1 MRVYRHVTPIL
12 PERYMGQSRRRTGRT
27 TTTTPVAAPF
37 RQTFNP
43 FPPMDVIS
51 LEQVERI
58 EEASFRILERTG
70 IEFLL
75 KEALDLWHDAGA
87 EVDYENQRV
96 RIDRKLI
103 QQLIKTAP
111 PQFTMHARNPEHNTI
126 MGGGYTI
133 FSMVSGP
140 GYSYDIVRGRRSGT
154 FADYLDFL
162 KLAQSFNV
170 IHNTGGFICENN
182 DTHEAI
188 RHLQVYQAQHVYAD
202 KCINPSS
209 RGYDNAHDA
218 VEMAAIVHGG
228 RDYLLTHPVTLSVV
242 NANSPLRYD
251 TPMLEGLLTYARAGQ
266 CVIVTP
272 FTLAGA
278 MAPITVAGALAQ
290 QNAEALAGIALT
302 QLVNPGAPVVYGGF
316 TSNVDM
322 QSGSPAFG
330 TPEGALATL
339 AGGQMARRYHLPYRS
354 SNVGNSKTAD
364 AQAGYESMMSLWP
377 VMLAHTNYVL
387 HAAGWLDGGLSAGY
401 EKVII
406 DVEQLQM
413 LDVFLR
419 GLTVDDS
426 TLALEAIDDVGPG
439 GHFFGTP
446 HTMER
451 YRTEFYRPLIS
462 DWQNY
467 DNWLDN
473 GAKTAAE
480 RANEKY
486 KEVLVNYVQPPLDP
500 SIAEALQEYVDRRTA
515 EIMSRL

>member
-1 MRVYRHVTPIL
+1 
-12 PERYMGQSRRRTGRT
+12 
-27 TTTTPVAAPF
+27 
-37 RQTFNP
+37 
-43 FPPMDVIS
+43 MDVLS
-51 LEQVERI
+51 PEQVERI
-58 EEASFRILERTG
+58 EEASFRILEQTG
-70 IEFLL
+70 IEFLSD
-75 KEALDLWHDAGA
+75 EALTLWHNAGA
-87 EVDYENQRV
+87 DVDRATKRV
-96 RIDRKLI
+96 RMDRRLI
-103 QQLIKTAP
+103 LDTIKTAP
-111 PQFTMHARNPEHNTI
+111 EQFTMHARNPAHNTI

-140 GYSYDIVRGRRSGT
+140 GYSYDIRRGRRSGS
-154 FADYLDFL
+154 FAEYLNFL

-170 IHNTGGFICENN
+170 IYNVGGFIVENT
-182 DTHEAI
+182 DTHEDI

-202 KCINPSS
+202 KCINPSA
-209 RGYDNAHDA
+209 RGFDNANDA
-218 VEMAAIVHGG
+218 VEMAALVHGG
-228 RDYLLTHPVTLSVV
+228 RDYLLSHPVTLSVV

-251 TPMLEGLLTYARAGQ
+251 TPMIEGLLTYSRAGQ

-290 QNAEALAGIALT
+290 QNAEGLAGIALT
-302 QLVNPGAPVVYGGF
+302 QLANPGAPVVYGGF

-354 SNVGNSKTAD
+354 SNVANSKTAD
-364 AQAGYESMMSLWP
+364 AQAAYESMMSLWP

-387 HAAGWLDGGLSAGY
+387 HAAGWLDGGLMAGF

-406 DVEQLQM
+406 DIEQLQM

-426 TLALEAIDDVGPG
+426 TLALEAIEEVGPG
-439 GHFFGTP
+439 GHFFGTA
-446 HTMER
+446 HTMAR
-451 YRTEFYRPLIS
+451 YRSEFYRPLIS

-467 DNWLDN
+467 DNWLD
-473 GAKTAAE
+473 GGSLTAAE
-480 RANEKY
+480 RAN
-486 KEVLVNYVQPPLDP
+486 
-500 SIAEALQEYVDRRTA
+500 
-515 EIMSRL
+515 